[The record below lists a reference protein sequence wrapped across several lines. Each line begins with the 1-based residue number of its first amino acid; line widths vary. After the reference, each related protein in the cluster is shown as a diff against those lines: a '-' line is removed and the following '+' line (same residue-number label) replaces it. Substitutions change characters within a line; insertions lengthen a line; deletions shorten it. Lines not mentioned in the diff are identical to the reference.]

1 MVNKDLM
8 ELAESMQQLYEQA
21 FMFYSPIVE
30 ELCNRN
36 DVSKKELEYELDD
49 MLSFCQSDD
58 ILSLFKRLCRK
69 FYKQYPETVVSY
81 IMIYKKLYDE

>member
-36 DVSKKELEYELDD
+36 DVSQKELEYELDG
-49 MLSFCQSDD
+49 ML
-58 ILSLFKRLCRK
+58 
-69 FYKQYPETVVSY
+69 
-81 IMIYKKLYDE
+81 

>member
-36 DVSKKELEYELDD
+36 DVSQKELEYELDG
-49 MLSFCQSDD
+49 MLWFCQSDD
-58 ILSLFKRLCRK
+58 MLSLFKRLCRK
-69 FYKQYPETVVSY
+69 FYKQYPETVASY
-81 IMIYKKLYDE
+81 IMTYIELYDE

>member
-21 FMFYSPIVE
+21 FLCFYSPIVE

-36 DVSKKELEYELDD
+36 DVS
-49 MLSFCQSDD
+49 Q
-58 ILSLFKRLCRK
+58 KR
-69 FYKQYPETVVSY
+69 T
-81 IMIYKKLYDE
+81 

>member
-36 DVSKKELEYELDD
+36 DVSQKELEYELDG
-49 MLSFCQSDD
+49 MLWFCQSDD
-58 ILSLFKRLCRK
+58 MLSLFKRLCRK
-69 FYKQYPETVVSY
+69 FYKQYPETVAS
-81 IMIYKKLYDE
+81 